1 MLANGHFLGAP
12 FVETFVDNPY
22 IKAWIAKEFLDEII
36 SVLL

>member
-1 MLANGHFLGAP
+1 MLANGHFFGVP